1 MKWSWTIGRIAG
13 IELRVHA
20 TFFILLAWLALAD
33 YRTTGTAL
41 GAARGVLF
49 TLALFTSVVLHELG
63 HALAGRRVGVPTRD
77 ITLLPIGGVA
87 RLEYMPD
94 KPPHELFIAVA
105 GPAVTLVIAVAIGI
119 LLRLLGHP
127 IALAPDAFMTSD
139 GNAFLAQLMWVNV
152 SLLVFNLLPAFPMDG
167 GRILRALLALHMDYL
182 RATEIAAR
190 IGRVFAL
197 VFGLFGL
204 FYNPFLVLIALFIWM
219 SAAAESGALHERSAL
234 GGVTVGRVMIRDI
247 RTLEPSDT
255 LERALA
261 HVLEGFQTDFPVVED
276 DKVVGV
282 LTRSALLSAVARTGP
297 SSRVSE
303 SMDTSFRAADV
314 NEPVLRALG
323 RLRECHCLTLPVLD
337 AGRLAGVLTAE
348 NVAEYVMIEEALH
361 ASARDADGGG
371 KSAGT
376 ANWPKGQHRRSPW
389 PTAKVELGVPPR
401 SRG

>member
-1 MKWSWTIGRIAG
+1 MKWSWTIGRVAG

-41 GAARGVLF
+41 GAARGVVF
-49 TLALFTSVVLHELG
+49 TLALFASVVLHELG

-87 RLEYMPD
+87 RLEYMPE
-94 KPPHELFIAVA
+94 KPTHELGIAIA
-105 GPAVTLVIAVAIGI
+105 GPAVTLVIAVVLAA
-119 LLRLLGHP
+119 LLRILGHP
-127 IALAPDAFMTSD
+127 IALSPDAFMTSD

-167 GRILRALLALHMDYL
+167 GRILRALLALHMNYR

-197 VFGLFGL
+197 AFGLIGL

-219 SAAAESGALHERSAL
+219 SAAAESGALQERSAL
-234 GGVTVGRVMIRDI
+234 SGVTVGRVMIRDI
-247 RTLEPSDT
+247 RTLEPGDT
-255 LERALA
+255 LSRALD
-261 HVLEGFQTDFPVVED
+261 HVIEGFQTDFPVVD
-276 DKVVGV
+276 GDKVVGV
-282 LTRSALLSAVARTGP
+282 LTRSALLSAVARRGP

-314 NEPVLRALG
+314 NEPVLRALA

-337 AGRLAGVLTAE
+337 AGRLSGVLTAE

-361 ASARDADGGG
+361 ASTRDGKGDGKGRE
-371 KSAGT
+371 SIVL
-376 ANWPKGQHRRSPW
+376 ANVARRSR
-389 PTAKVELGVPPR
+389 A
-401 SRG
+401 